1 MILIDTSAWVEFL
14 RDTGSV
20 ISARVDVELDGD
32 IAICDAIRMEV
43 LAGARDESHLEA
55 LSARVDAE
63 LDGDI
68 AICDAI
74 RMGTRWRARRELE
87 ALRGL
92 LARASVLPTEP
103 AHYDEAARLY
113 RRCRREGETVRRL
126 IDCLI
131 AAVAIGAGVPV
142 LHRDDDF
149 DVLARH
155 IELDIV
161 R

>member
-20 ISARVDVELDGD
+20 ASARVDAELDGD

-55 LSARVDAE
+55 L
-63 LDGDI
+63 
-68 AICDAI
+68 
-74 RMGTRWRARRELE
+74 
-87 ALRGL
+87 RGL
-92 LARASVLPTEP
+92 LARASVLATEP

-113 RRCRREGETVRRL
+113 RHCRREGETVRRM

-131 AAVAIGAGVPV
+131 AAVAIGAGVAV
-142 LHRDDDF
+142 LHHDDDF

-155 IELDIV
+155 TELDV
-161 R
+161 VH